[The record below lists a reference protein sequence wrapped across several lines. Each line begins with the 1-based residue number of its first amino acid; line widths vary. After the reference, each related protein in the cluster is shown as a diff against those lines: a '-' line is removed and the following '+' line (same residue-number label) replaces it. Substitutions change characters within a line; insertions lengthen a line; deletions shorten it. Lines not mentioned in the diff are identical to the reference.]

1 MANINEDRLRKFK
14 DMGIPLPMSPVD
26 PATVQLPVKNT
37 EFAKK
42 LMEIKN
48 GKKKEEINTFIE
60 KEKAQNGFIPLELPV
75 KKNIPGQTQQKQVA
89 ESIAKPSVSG
99 PSFDAY
105 EKALYGDNTPTSDAF
120 ERASSPTRGY
130 SSDVESENNGTDFF
144 TDIKNRLAEKQNRAK
159 QGNGQ
164 VVLNENQTNRTQ
176 SVPDGYKL
184 INEVELR
191 RTITEISS
199 NLMKK
204 FMSELLVSVPGL
216 IKENEKVKK
225 AEMIREDIAKIDGKF
240 FKLTPVTMKK
250 K

>member
-1 MANINEDRLRKFK
+1 
-14 DMGIPLPMSPVD
+14 MGIPLPMSPVD
-26 PATVQLPVKNT
+26 PATVQLPVRNT
-37 EFAKK
+37 EFARK

-75 KKNIPGQTQQKQVA
+75 KKNIPGQPQQKQIA

-105 EKALYGDNTPTSDAF
+105 EKALYGDNTPSSDTF
-120 ERASSPTRGY
+120 ERASSPTRSY

-144 TDIKNRLAEKQNRAK
+144 TDIKNRLAEKQNKAK

-164 VVLNENQTNRTQ
+164 VLLNENQTNRTQ
-176 SVPDGYKL
+176 NVPEGYKL
-184 INEVELR
+184 INEVELK

-204 FMSELLVSVPGL
+204 FMSELLVSVPSL

-225 AEMIREDIAKIDGKF
+225 AEMVREDIAKIDGKF